1 MKKPRTD
8 DPRIAKLPNLANAD
22 QPRRDNDGLHRRRNI
37 WYYCL
42 TIDGERRFFS
52 TKTTNYQQGRQVRSK
67 AEKAQE
73 AGELPNDLSKWPF
86 EKLLAHVR
94 EQRKLHLAENTIR
107 LEKERSV
114 QLLKHFTGTRVSKID
129 ATAIRHYQQARSK
142 AVSSRTINLEI
153 KVLRHVLEPAKTWAA
168 IAPDYKRLPE
178 DRRGPGRAI
187 EEAQERLLFDTARSK
202 PGWDAA
208 FYAAMVAA
216 NTTCRSVEV
225 KNLHISDLNLVD
237 RELRVARAKTDAGVR
252 GIPLNDAAMWAC
264 ARLLERAH
272 ALGSTEPEH
281 FLMPRFR
288 YRETKAVTP
297 RGTGYDPLRPQ
308 KTWRTA
314 WRAIVKET
322 ARRAG
327 RAAAK
332 EIVESGRGFRA
343 GIAAWRRAAEPFRGM
358 RFHDLRHLAITKLA
372 ESGASDATVMSL
384 SGHLSRAMMEHY
396 SHVRGAAKRAAVEAI
411 RSYIPDAPEK
421 KPAIATPRREQVQ

>member
-1 MKKPRTD
+1 MKQPRTD
-8 DPRIAKLPNLANAD
+8 DPRIAKLPNLADAD
-22 QPRRDNDGLHRRRNI
+22 QPRRDNDGLHRRRGI

-216 NTTCRSVEV
+216 NTTTRGVEI
-225 KNLHISDLNLVD
+225 KNLHISDID
-237 RELRVARAKTDAGVR
+237 MIGREVSVKRSKGNTAGIR
-252 GIPLNDAAMWAC
+252 KIPLNAGAMWAF
-264 ARLLERAH
+264 ARLIERAR
-272 ALGSTEPEH
+272 ALGANAPEH
-281 FLMPRFR
+281 YVLPRFK
-288 YRETKAVTP
+288 YRSKTP
-297 RGTGYDPLRPQ
+297 GHGTGYDPTRPQ

-314 WRAIVKET
+314 WRALVKET
-322 ARRAG
+322 GRRAG
-327 RAAAK
+327 RKAAEQA
-332 EIVESGRGFRA
+332 IGSGQGFRA
-343 GIAAWRRAAEPFRGM
+343 ASA
-358 RFHDLRHLAITKLA
+358 LTK
-372 ESGASDATVMSL
+372 SDPLVL
-384 SGHLSRAMMEHY
+384 G
-396 SHVRGAAKRAAVEAI
+396 
-411 RSYIPDAPEK
+411 
-421 KPAIATPRREQVQ
+421 